1 MITHQ
6 LNSEEVSHLIKH
18 HLCDDLDITN
28 VEDYSAIRSDSD
40 KFYGMVKA
48 FPNTNVVMTKEEHDK
63 IVMGASSSDYSA
75 LFIAV
80 TPEGVFQF
88 NLSLLRVEFE
98 TYTDDGMDTLVADLD
113 VSNGTQIL
121 EWYPEFASEDDY
133 IDALMSNGDAIGFD
147 ESESW

>member
-6 LNSEEVSHLIKH
+6 LNSEEVSNLIKS
-18 HLCDDLDITN
+18 HLCDDLEIDN
-28 VEDYSAIRSDSD
+28 DDNYSLIRSHED

-48 FPNTNVVMTKEEHDK
+48 FPNTNIVVTKAEHDD
-63 IVMGASSSDYSA
+63 IITTAASEELSA
-75 LFIAV
+75 LFIAA

-88 NLSLLRVEFE
+88 NLSLLRLEFE
-98 TYTDDGMDTLVADLD
+98 VYTDEGTDTMVADLD